1 MDLKLDCLQLK
12 DNLSILMCLAC
23 NGGLI
28 TKVCCKQTGY
38 DLAYQIWAKT
48 LMETF
53 QHIFFRCPRFHPFG
67 AIGVF
72 VVGNSLH

>member
-1 MDLKLDCLQLK
+1 
-12 DNLSILMCLAC
+12 MCLAC

-28 TKVCCKQTGY
+28 TKVCCKQMGY

-53 QHIFFRCPRFHPFG
+53 QHIFSDAQDSIHLEQLVCL
-67 AIGVF
+67 F
-72 VVGNSLH
+72 VVNSLH